1 MAIFKHWLGG
11 VRLSIDLPDAF
22 LGTQPVPPRDMPDT
36 ETLPAF
42 AELELKWAP
51 TAAGS
56 VTRCDLSEVGPRRF
70 VAQVEA
76 DTPRAATSAAH
87 DALCVRMGALTL
99 HASVSVLGAGAV
111 AFVGP
116 SGAGKSTASRLLD
129 TPVIAR
135 DRAVVVLGGAP
146 VLPAAESST
155 TPPPE
160 GQAWVYSLWPR
171 EPFEAYSEPATFR
184 SAPLV
189 GVLRVRQGQG
199 QPALRRLEPA
209 AGVFTLLEN
218 ASGKGPDGLAQD
230 ALLEVLARLTE
241 HVFVGEVETVLGH
254 SLAELL
260 APLAVKC

>member
-1 MAIFKHWLGG
+1 MAVFKHWLGG
-11 VRLSIDLPDAF
+11 VRLSVVLPDAF
-22 LGTQPVPPRDMPDT
+22 VATEPVPPRDMPGA

-42 AELELKWAP
+42 AELELDWEP
-51 TAAGS
+51 TPAGS
-56 VTRCDLSEVGPRRF
+56 ATRCSLREVSPRRF

-87 DALCVRMGALTL
+87 DALCVQVGAVTL
-99 HASVSVLGAGAV
+99 HASISVLGAGAV
-111 AFVGP
+111 AFIGP
-116 SGAGKSTASRLLD
+116 SGAGKSTASRLLGS
-129 TPVIAR
+129 PVIAR

-146 VLPAAESST
+146 LPPAAEGPAA
-155 TPPPE
+155 PPS
-160 GQAWVYSLWPR
+160 GSQTWVYALWPR

-184 SAPLV
+184 SAPLA

-199 QPALRRLEPA
+199 QPALRRLAPA

-241 HVFVGEVETVLGH
+241 RVFVGEIETVLGH
-254 SLAELL
+254 SLTELL
-260 APLAVKC
+260 APLAAEC